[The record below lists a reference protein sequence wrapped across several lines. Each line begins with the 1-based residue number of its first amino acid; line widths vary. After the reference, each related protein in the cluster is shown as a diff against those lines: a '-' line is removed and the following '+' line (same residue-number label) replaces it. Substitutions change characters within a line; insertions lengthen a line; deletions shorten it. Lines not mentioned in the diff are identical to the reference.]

1 MFLFFILFFRKH
13 TVALGGLWCLCAA
26 YYKIEPYELE
36 MPAFPHIPRKRDH
49 GFSSTLSLQIHCRK
63 TNVHLHASFFSLNLS
78 RTGGMASDSS
88 SPFWKAFLLSPSAFE
103 HPRSSSTSVSP
114 ESQEDI
120 PLSRR
125 LSLSRGQQS
134 SDHGSQ
140 SLESRVQLTAG
151 GTLAVADGASPAVP
165 AVPGTAVFEPA
176 QPSSSLS
183 LPQQPLSSAATN
195 DSPRPWWHQHLLSP
209 SAFLPGPAATPAV
222 ALAPP
227 EPSSAP
233 ISETRL
239 VVALPPSAPEPASA
253 VQSSAVE
260 ASEPLLFRFSALA
273 TPVASTISASPP
285 SASLAPSPSPLVPP
299 TAVSPA
305 LEASRAVGLMAAELA
320 RGA

>member
-1 MFLFFILFFRKH
+1 M
-13 TVALGGLWCLCAA
+13 CAA

-36 MPAFPHIPRKRDH
+36 MPAFPHVPRKRDH

-125 LSLSRGQQS
+125 LSLSRGQHFP
-134 SDHGSQ
+134 DHGSQ
-140 SLESRVQLTAG
+140 SLEDRVQPAAG
-151 GTLAVADGASPAVP
+151 GTQTTASGASPAVP
-165 AVPGTAVFEPA
+165 AVSDSVVFEPA
-176 QPSSSLS
+176 QPPSCLS
-183 LPQQPLSSAATN
+183 LPQQPLSSATTN
-195 DSPRPWWHQHLLSP
+195 DSPRPWWQQHLLSP
-209 SAFLPGPAATPAV
+209 SAFLPSPAATPAV
-222 ALAPP
+222 ALALP

-239 VVALPPSAPEPASA
+239 VVALPPSSSEPA
-253 VQSSAVE
+253 
-260 ASEPLLFRFSALA
+260 
-273 TPVASTISASPP
+273 
-285 SASLAPSPSPLVPP
+285 
-299 TAVSPA
+299 
-305 LEASRAVGLMAAELA
+305 
-320 RGA
+320 